1 MGKRLLLVVNPHAG
15 KGRIKNQ
22 LFGIVNLFSTA
33 GYEVT
38 VYPTKKALDAQR
50 VVRERAA
57 AYELLVCAGGD
68 GTLSE
73 VVRGLMEIETRPPV
87 GYIPAGTTNDFASS
101 LKLPKNMLKAASTV
115 VQGELFPCDIGSFN
129 DLFFTYVAAF
139 GAFTDVPYATSQQFK
154 NILGHLAYLLEGI
167 KRLPT
172 IRSFAL
178 RIEHDGEV
186 IEDRFMFGMI
196 TNSTSTGGFKG
207 LTGKGVKLDDGLFE
221 ASFIKM
227 PNNLLDLQTIITALL
242 RQEVNPRWICSFRT
256 SRMRIVSDKE
266 LPWTIDG
273 EFGGA
278 MKEVEIQNHKRAVT
292 IYRRAREPQENAG
305 KE

>member
-1 MGKRLLLVVNPHAG
+1 MGKRMLFVINPNAG
-15 KGRIKNQ
+15 KGRIKNH
-22 LFGIVNLFSTA
+22 LFSIVNLFSTA

-38 VYPTKKALDAQR
+38 VYPTKKPGDGER

-57 AYELLVCAGGD
+57 GYDLLVCAGGD

-73 VVRGLMEIETRPPV
+73 VAQGLMEIETRPPV

-101 LKLPKNMLKAASTV
+101 LKLPKNMLKAASAAV
-115 VQGELFPCDIGSFN
+115 CGEPFPCDIGSFN
-129 DLFFTYVAAF
+129 DTYFTYVAAF

-154 NILGHLAYLLEGI
+154 NILGHLAYLLEGM

-178 RIEHDGEV
+178 HIEHDGEV
-186 IEDRFMFGMI
+186 VDDRFMFGMI

-242 RQEVNPRWICSFRT
+242 RQEVNPKWICSFRT
-256 SRMRIVSDKE
+256 SRLQILSDKE

-278 MKEVEIQNHKRAVT
+278 VQEVTIQNHRQAIT
-292 IYRRAREPQENAG
+292 IYRPA
-305 KE
+305 KS